1 MNWALLFTCLLIAV
15 ARVTDMTLDTIR
27 TVAIVQGRR
36 IFASLLGFVEALV
49 YIVAV
54 AKVLANFDHFIYA
67 IAYSAGF
74 AAGTFL
80 GITLE
85 KRLAL
90 GEQLVE
96 IFTRKVNEVAP
107 ALRARGYRV
116 TEFQGR
122 GRDGEVSALF
132 IEVPRRQ
139 AMKLVADAREVDDD
153 CFYLVHDIR
162 LARRAT
168 RSPVSKPVKLAA

>member
-1 MNWALLFTCLLIAV
+1 MPDPPQSRATPVF
-15 ARVTDMTLDTIR
+15 
-27 TVAIVQGRR
+27 
-36 IFASLLGFVEALV
+36 
-49 YIVAV
+49 IVAV

-67 IAYSAGF
+67 IAYSTGF

-85 KRLAL
+85 NKLAL

-96 IFTRKVNEVAP
+96 IFTHKVAVMAP
-107 ALRARGYRV
+107 ALRASGYRV

-132 IEVPRRQ
+132 IEVPRKQ
-139 AMKLVADAREVDDD
+139 AKKLVADARGIDVD

-162 LARRAT
+162 LARGALGRNFVNG
-168 RSPVSKPVKLAA
+168 PKMAA

>member
-1 MNWALLFTCLLIAV
+1 MNWAVLFTCMLIAA
-15 ARVTDMTLDTIR
+15 ARVTDITLDTIR

-36 IFASLLGFVEALV
+36 VFASLLGFVEALV

-54 AKVLANFDHFIYA
+54 AKVLANFNHFSYA
-67 IAYSAGF
+67 IAYAAGF

-96 IFTRKVNEVAP
+96 IFTRKLDEVAP

-132 IEVPRRQ
+132 IEVPRKQ
-139 AMKLVADAREVDDD
+139 ALKLVADAREVDDD

-162 LARRAT
+162 LARRAAGNQFAK
-168 RSPVSKPVKLAA
+168 RPKIAA

>member
-1 MNWALLFTCLLIAV
+1 MNWALLFTCLLIAL

-36 IFASLLGFVEALV
+36 VFAALLGFFEALV

-54 AKVLANFDHFIYA
+54 AKVLANFDHFVYA
-67 IAYSAGF
+67 IAYAAGF

-90 GEQLVE
+90 GEQLVA
-96 IFTRKVNEVAP
+96 IFTRKAGEVAP
-107 ALRARGYRV
+107 TLRALGYRI

-132 IEVPRRQ
+132 IEVPRKQ
-139 AMKLVADAREVDDD
+139 TMKLVADAREADDD
-153 CFYLVHDIR
+153 CFYLVQDIR
-162 LARRAT
+162 LARRSAGNHLT
-168 RSPVSKPVKLAA
+168 KQVKIAA

>member
-1 MNWALLFTCLLIAV
+1 MNWALLFTCLFIAS
-15 ARVTDMTLDTIR
+15 ARVTDITLDTIR

-36 IFASLLGFVEALV
+36 LFAALLGFAEALI

-54 AKVLANFDHFIYA
+54 AKVLANFDHFVYA
-67 IAYSAGF
+67 IAYAAGF
-74 AAGTFL
+74 AAGTYL

-85 KRLAL
+85 GRLAL
-90 GEQLVE
+90 GEQLVA
-96 IFTRKVNEVAP
+96 IFTRKIDDVAP
-107 ALRARGYRV
+107 ALRALGYRI

-139 AMKLVADAREVDDD
+139 SMKLVADAHEVDDE
-153 CFYLVHDIR
+153 CFYLVQDIR
-162 LARRAT
+162 LARRSLGPKFAHE
-168 RSPVSKPVKLAA
+168 SKIAA